1 MRALILLL
9 VVCGSLTILPLGCV
23 DPLELSGRGTVDVI
37 VIDGTITNLA
47 EDQTVRINR
56 SKADPLTG
64 RFGSTPITQA
74 TVTVVVDS
82 VQIIRMIETDSGK
95 YRAPA
100 KFMGQIGHTYQLH
113 ITLRDGT
120 RYESSTEV
128 MQAVPP
134 IGKLSSRFNPNS
146 LAPDQQLQNFYA
158 AAHDFYVTIKDP
170 ANQHNYYRWGW
181 KLWEK
186 QQWCRTCANGAYF
199 IHDPRDTTMLY
210 ENCFPVSTD
219 KPYVYDY
226 ECRTHCWDIFQGYE
240 VNVFDDQYSNG
251 GTITDRRVAQIP
263 LYQRNPCLVEIRQG
277 SLTADAHRYFK
288 LLQDQT
294 QNTGGIAD
302 TPPTIAGGN
311 VRNLTNTREPVVGY
325 FSASAVSSE
334 LYWLD
339 RKDATTRAPG
349 LFMAKNDRDPI
360 PESLI
365 FGPIPLLIP
374 GESRPPTA
382 VCLKSDGRTPT
393 TPKGWREN

>member
-1 MRALILLL
+1 MRALLLL
-9 VVCGSLTILPLGCV
+9 VVCVSTLVLPLGCV
-23 DPLELSGRGTVDVI
+23 DSLDLSERGTVDVV

-47 EDQTVRINR
+47 EDQIIRINR
-56 SKADPLTG
+56 SKADRLTG

-74 TVTVVVDS
+74 TVSVVVDS
-82 VQIIRMIETDSGK
+82 AQIIPMTETDSGTYK
-95 YRAPA
+95 APTG
-100 KFMGQIGHTYQLH
+100 FVGQIGHAYQLR
-113 ITLRDGT
+113 ITLREGT

-128 MQAVPP
+128 MQSVPP
-134 IGKLSSRFNPNS
+134 MGKLSARFNPNS
-146 LAPDQQLQNFYA
+146 LPADQRLQNFYA
-158 AAHDFYVTIKDP
+158 AAHDFYVTLQDP

-186 QQWCRTCANGAYF
+186 QEWCISCANALYF
-199 IHDPRDTTMLY
+199 INDPGTNIGLY
-210 ENCFPVSTD
+210 EKCFPVN
-219 KPYVYDY
+219 PLQPFVYDY
-226 ECRTHCWDIFQGYE
+226 VCRTQCWDIFQGYE

-263 LYQRNPCLVEIRQG
+263 FYQTNPCLVEIRQG

-311 VRNLTNTREPVVGY
+311 IQNVTNTREAVVGY
-325 FSASAVSSE
+325 FSASAISSE

-349 LFMAKNDRDPI
+349 LFMAQNDRDPI

-365 FGPIPLLIP
+365 FGNLPFIFA

-382 VCLKSDGRTPT
+382 VCLESDGRTPN
-393 TPKGWREN
+393 TPKGWRSN